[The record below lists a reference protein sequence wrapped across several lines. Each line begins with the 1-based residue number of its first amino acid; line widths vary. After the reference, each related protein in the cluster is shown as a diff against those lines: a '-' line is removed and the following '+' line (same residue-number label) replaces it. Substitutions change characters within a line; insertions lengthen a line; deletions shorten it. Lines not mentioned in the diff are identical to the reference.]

1 MKTEDLIAA
10 LESWAPL
17 VSSGYE
23 VPAAG
28 QVMLEAAR
36 RLALAEEL
44 IDDMAGHDGA
54 EGFSVSTYK
63 LLDKWD
69 RLTPTPDIS

>member
-1 MKTEDLIAA
+1 MNTKQLIAA
-10 LESWAPL
+10 LEAWAPM

-36 RLALAEEL
+36 RLTLAEEL
-44 IDDMAGHDGA
+44 IFDLAGHDGA
-54 EGFSVSTYK
+54 EGFSESTYK
-63 LLDKWD
+63 MLDEWD
-69 RLTPTPDIS
+69 S

>member
-1 MKTEDLIAA
+1 MNTKELIAA
-10 LESWAPL
+10 LESWAPM

-44 IDDMAGHDGA
+44 IGDLAAHDGA
-54 EGFSVSTYK
+54 EGLSESTYK
-63 LLDKWD
+63 MLDEWD
-69 RLTPTPDIS
+69 K